1 MSLFGTEAKLA
12 IDKLLVSEENKDLSR
27 SSINSL
33 ISVAE
38 KIAGL
43 KSKSLQKG
51 NREIA

>member
-1 MSLFGTEAKLA
+1 MSLLGVEAKLA
-12 IDKLLVSEENKDLSR
+12 IDKLLVSEENKDLSK

-33 ISVAE
+33 ITAAE

-43 KSKSLQKG
+43 KSKSSQQG